1 MKEIVFKPAVI
12 ATRPDQSFVLKFPGF
27 TLSLLFSNGKLN
39 AEVLEGTKRSTFE
52 SEVKDNSEE
61 FEKIVNKLMKNLN
74 TVMRIDHKK

>member
-12 ATRPDQSFVLKFPGF
+12 TTRSDHSFVLKFPGF
-27 TLSLLFSNGKLN
+27 TLSLLFSRGKLS

-61 FEKIVNKLMKNLN
+61 FEKIVNKLLKNLG
-74 TVMRIDHKK
+74 TVVRIDHKK